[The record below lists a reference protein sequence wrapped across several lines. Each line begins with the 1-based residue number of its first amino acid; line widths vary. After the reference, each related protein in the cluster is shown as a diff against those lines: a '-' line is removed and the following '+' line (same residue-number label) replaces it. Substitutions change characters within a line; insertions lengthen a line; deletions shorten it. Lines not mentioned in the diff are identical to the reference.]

1 MADFTNTAQQ
11 QMIMSAFNSETYVA
25 NRMDV
30 QDTPIWDTVALNA
43 GSTISITAS
52 VLFTNVGPQSNKT
65 PAATNMAQPQKLN
78 APEAFSIFGYSFRYS
93 ENISLLDI
101 YGVLNGFC
109 FQFFL
114 GPKIFQQGPLWVY
127 NAGGGIYG
135 ASGVATTILNNGMP
149 GRSEMNQI
157 AINVVIENQ
166 MSFFGQLNGANYL
179 LVASGTGITYQMV
192 LRGLYARGVL

>member
-1 MADFTNTAQQ
+1 MATAQQ
-11 QMIMSAFNSETYVA
+11 NMIMDAFNSETYVS

-52 VLFTNVGPQSNKT
+52 VLFTNVGPQSSKT
-65 PAATNMAQPQKLN
+65 PALTNMAQPQKLN

-109 FQFFL
+109 LQFF
-114 GPKIFQQGPLWVY
+114 
-127 NAGGGIYG
+127 
-135 ASGVATTILNNGMP
+135 
-149 GRSEMNQI
+149 
-157 AINVVIENQ
+157 
-166 MSFFGQLNGANYL
+166 
-179 LVASGTGITYQMV
+179 
-192 LRGLYARGVL
+192 

>member
-1 MADFTNTAQQ
+1 MADNTAQQ
-11 QMIMSAFNSETYVA
+11 NMIVAAFNSETYVA

-30 QDTPIWDTVALNA
+30 QDTPIWDTVTFIANT
-43 GSTISITAS
+43 TISITNS
-52 VLFTNVGPQSNKT
+52 MLFTNVGSQSNKT
-65 PAATNMAQPQKLN
+65 PAQTNMTQPQKLN

-101 YGVLNGFC
+101 YNLLNGFC
-109 FQFFL
+109 LQFYL
-114 GPKIFQQGPLWVY
+114 GPKIFQQGPLWIY

-135 ASGVATTILNNGMP
+135 ASGVAATILNNGMP
-149 GRSEMNQI
+149 GRSDMNQI

-166 MSFFGQLNGANYL
+166 MSFFAQLNGNNY
-179 LVASGTGITYQMV
+179 VTNASGTGVIYQLV

>member
-1 MADFTNTAQQ
+1 MADNTAQQ
-11 QMIMSAFNSETYVA
+11 NMIVAAFNSETYVA

-30 QDTPIWDTVALNA
+30 QDTPIWDTVTFIANT
-43 GSTISITAS
+43 TISITNS
-52 VLFTNVGPQSNKT
+52 MLFTNVGSQSSKT
-65 PAATNMAQPQKLN
+65 PALTNMTQPQKLN

-101 YGVLNGFC
+101 YNLLNGFC
-109 FQFFL
+109 LQFYL
-114 GPKIFQQGPLWVY
+114 GPKIFQQGPLWIY

-135 ASGVATTILNNGMP
+135 AAGAATTVLNNGMP
-149 GRSEMNQI
+149 GRSDMNQI

-166 MSFFGQLNGANYL
+166 MSFFAQLNGNNYVTNL
-179 LVASGTGITYQMV
+179 SGTGVTYQLV